1 VLLQFLILIFARWR
15 WQSIMSYFLAVDLQL
30 TREGVISK
38 ALPFQGSG
46 LKHGQLR
53 ESGKT

>member
-1 VLLQFLILIFARWR
+1 
-15 WQSIMSYFLAVDLQL
+15 MSYFLAVDLQL